1 MIAVI
6 LLVLFC
12 GSIRTDSNDNLGQP
26 TAAMEIQVMKFMK
39 YGQEKVRGHYER
51 SEVSHRKVF
60 RFLQAK
66 HFVYCVI

>member
-39 YGQEKVRGHYER
+39 YGQEKVREHY
-51 SEVSHRKVF
+51 
-60 RFLQAK
+60 
-66 HFVYCVI
+66 